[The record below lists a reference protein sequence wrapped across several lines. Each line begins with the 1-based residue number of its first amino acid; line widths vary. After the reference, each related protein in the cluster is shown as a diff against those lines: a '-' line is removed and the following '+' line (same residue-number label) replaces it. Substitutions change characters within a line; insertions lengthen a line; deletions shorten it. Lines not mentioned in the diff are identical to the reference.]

1 MRKVLGKLGRIL
13 FLLLAGYLY
22 LCLTWFIA
30 ELVFYGLVAHFGP
43 EFFVGPENVI
53 HNDNGGCW
61 YTNPG
66 AMIFWHLLI
75 MLAEFVLTVPIVLV
89 IIRASGSRCRGR

>member
-1 MRKVLGKLGRIL
+1 MRKALGKLGRV
-13 FLLLAGYLY
+13 LLWLLVGYLY

-30 ELVFYGLVAHFGP
+30 ELVFHGLVAHFGP
-43 EFFVGPENVI
+43 EFFVGTENVVYD
-53 HNDNGGCW
+53 DNGECW

-89 IIRASGSRCRGR
+89 IIRASGFRRRDR